1 MDPLLNLLPEIEQLV
16 EKVNNFYGNLMNAT
30 REEGVALEEERRL
43 LTTKIGYIIIGVPF
57 TNGDAELYA
66 LDKNLE
72 YSEVQLEVSMLN
84 SDQE

>member
-1 MDPLLNLLPEIEQLV
+1 M
-16 EKVNNFYGNLMNAT
+16 
-30 REEGVALEEERRL
+30 
-43 LTTKIGYIIIGVPF
+43 
-57 TNGDAELYA
+57 NGDAELYA